1 MEYPEGLSTERRRWE
16 GGKGGKRISGEAVC
30 GMLVITGSKSY
41 VVRQKVKTFT
51 ILVRF
56 FRINRIETVFKREA
70 KEQNHSFYMS

>member
-16 GGKGGKRISGEAVC
+16 GVKGGKRISGEAVC
-30 GMLVITGSKSY
+30 DMFVITGSKLH
-41 VVRQKVKTFT
+41 VVRQEMKTFT

-56 FRINRIETVFKREA
+56 FRINRIETVFKRDA

>member
-16 GGKGGKRISGEAVC
+16 GGKRISGEAVC
-30 GMLVITGSKSY
+30 DRLVITGSKSY

-56 FRINRIETVFKREA
+56 FRINRIETVFKRDA